1 MTAAPKPS
9 EAPGGA
15 GRSALVDAL
24 QGIMSQWTSPAFITA
39 IAARADV
46 RLDSASLVA
55 VTLLGAYGAQRP
67 SDLAARLSTGASNI
81 SKIAARLQDAG
92 LLERL
97 VDPADSRA
105 KLLAL
110 TPAGKQ
116 AADALAHAGQSLAAD
131 LVGEWSAEDQGEL
144 LRLVQRLEVE
154 TLRVAKALRND
165 AE

>member
-1 MTAAPKPS
+1 
-9 EAPGGA
+9 
-15 GRSALVDAL
+15 
-24 QGIMSQWTSPAFITA
+24 MSQWTSPAFITA

-97 VDPADSRA
+97 VDPADARAALLSKRVVRELIQTRRAEAMAVCICGAGDDGREQVQCDDCSRWYH
-105 KLLAL
+105 LQCL
-110 TPAGKQ
+110 GI
-116 AADALAHAGQSLAAD
+116 G
-131 LVGEWSAEDQGEL
+131 SAEEL
-144 LRLVQRLEVE
+144 GDEDDEWFCYACIDDGRGR
-154 TLRVAKALRND
+154 TTPSSRG
-165 AE
+165 